1 MVRKRVKKKMA
12 KKSKFNGLMSSQFKR
27 PNKWRLTKSLTFKTD
42 LFPNEIALYKKHKVD
57 VKWDRVKKDTLIVPK
72 GYITDM
78 ASVPRAA
85 WAFIA
90 PFDVARAAICH
101 DIMYE
106 KLNAVRKKVK
116 AKEFKAM
123 RAIADTVF
131 MNGMNA
137 SEPPVRAWKKFAA
150 YWAVRMFGWSAIKSS
165 APRKW

>member
-27 PNKWRLTKSLTFKTD
+27 PNKWKLTKSLTFKTD
-42 LFPNEIALYKKHKVD
+42 LFENEIALFKKHKVD
-57 VKWDRVKKDTLIVPK
+57 LKWNKDTLTVPK

-90 PFDVARAAICH
+90 PFDVARSAICH
-101 DIMYE
+101 DVMYE

-116 AKEFKAM
+116 KAEFETM

-131 MNGMNA
+131 LHGMEAAEPKVA
-137 SEPPVRAWKKFAA
+137 SWKKWSA
-150 YWAVRMFGWSAIKSS
+150 YYAVRMFGRFAIKSS
-165 APRKW
+165 AKRKW